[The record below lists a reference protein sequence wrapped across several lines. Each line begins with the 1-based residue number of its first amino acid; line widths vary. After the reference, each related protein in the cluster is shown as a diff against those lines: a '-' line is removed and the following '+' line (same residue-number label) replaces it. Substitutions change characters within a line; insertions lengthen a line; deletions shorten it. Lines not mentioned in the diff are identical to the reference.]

1 MDMEGGGRGRRGERE
16 KQELYL
22 HRVGVFLGSS
32 VSAEE
37 GRARLFGLMGRT
49 ETLRR
54 DSWEMGPRFQDR
66 GGARRWY
73 TKARFQAGEHLGRD
87 RELREGQRAEIAG
100 RVVNP
105 KMQGGK
111 GRT

>member
-1 MDMEGGGRGRRGERE
+1 M
-16 KQELYL
+16 
-22 HRVGVFLGSS
+22 
-32 VSAEE
+32 SAEE
-37 GRARLFGLMGRT
+37 GRARLLGLMGRT

-54 DSWEMGPRFQDR
+54 DSWETGPRFQDR

-73 TKARFQAGEHLGRD
+73 TEARFQAGEHLGRD
-87 RELREGQRAEIAG
+87 RERREEQRAEIAG

-105 KMQGGK
+105 RMQGGE

>member
-1 MDMEGGGRGRRGERE
+1 MGRGRE
-16 KQELYL
+16 KEELYL
-22 HRVGVFLGSS
+22 HRYGVFLGSS

-37 GRARLFGLMGRT
+37 GRARLLGLMGRT

-66 GGARRWY
+66 GGARGWY
-73 TKARFQAGEHLGRD
+73 SKARFQ
-87 RELREGQRAEIAG
+87 LREGQRAEIPG

-105 KMQGGK
+105 RMQGGE
-111 GRT
+111 GRI